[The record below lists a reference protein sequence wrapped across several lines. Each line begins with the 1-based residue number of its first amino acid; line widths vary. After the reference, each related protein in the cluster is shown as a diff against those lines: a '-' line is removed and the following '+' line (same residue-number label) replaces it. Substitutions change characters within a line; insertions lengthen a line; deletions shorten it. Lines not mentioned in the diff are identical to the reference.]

1 MSIYNLGETVRQRRR
16 ELGINQLDLAER
28 SGVSDRFIRD
38 LEHGKMSLRLD
49 KLIDLLEALDLDLT
63 LTEVKRHPGQH

>member
-1 MSIYNLGETVRQRRR
+1 MSIDNLGETVRKRRR

-38 LEHGKMSLRLD
+38 LEHGKTSLRLD
-49 KLIDLLEALDLDLT
+49 KLVDLLTALGLELT
-63 LTEVKRHPGQH
+63 IDELKQR

>member
-1 MSIYNLGETVRQRRR
+1 MSIDNLGETVRKRRR

-38 LEHGKMSLRLD
+38 LEHGKTSLRLD
-49 KLIDLLEALDLDLT
+49 KLVDLLTALGLELT
-63 LTEVKRHPGQH
+63 IDELKRR

>member
-1 MSIYNLGETVRQRRR
+1 VEEEMSIYNLGETVRQRRR

-49 KLIDLLEALDLDLT
+49 KLIDLLQALNLDLT
-63 LTEVKRHPGQH
+63 LTELKRK